1 MLIFGQTE
9 IILVVEQPA
18 ELGFKMS
25 NQAVT
30 IVNGQSTVLG
40 SDITVS
46 GGSGSY
52 KYSWSPGK
60 SLNDSTLLK
69 PTAKPTI
76 TTTYILTVA
85 DAFGCSFSLSNV
97 VNVQQV
103 TPVILLENNKIGLEA
118 VLFPNPNTGS
128 FKVQLVGEPQRRIR
142 LTVFDYSGRIVQE
155 RAIVNFTGEQT
166 EKLDIRLS
174 AGLYMLVVSS
184 DKQTL
189 QRQFIIN

>member
-9 IILVVEQPA
+9 IILNLDQPT

-30 IVNGQSTVLG
+30 IVNGQSTILAN
-40 SDITVS
+40 DITVS

-60 SLNDSTLLK
+60 CLNDSTLLK
-69 PTAKPTI
+69 PTAKPTN
-76 TTTYILTVA
+76 TTAYILTVV

-97 VNVQQV
+97 VNVQKA

-118 VLFPNPNTGS
+118 VLFPNPNAGS

-142 LTVFDYSGRIVQE
+142 LTVFDYSGRIIQE
-155 RAIVNFTGEQT
+155 KAIENFTGEQT
-166 EKLDIRLS
+166 EKLDIHLP
-174 AGLYMLVVSS
+174 AGIYMLVVSS